1 MQVSLCTGFYSSAQ
15 LFARQRSDLCSS
27 SKKHIV
33 EKHKKPFVVIYLIIC
48 SSPSKWFC
56 TGPRGCA
63 GEHSLHY
70 LAGQSLR
77 SPCVFGPEDSVR
89 LKISP
94 QVRTLFSLIS
104 DISEYANF
112 FSDARFCW
120 KGIIVYWRICC
131 TLMSK
136 KKTIIHKRIV
146 KTADA
151 ER

>member
-1 MQVSLCTGFYSSAQ
+1 MINNHKLNNVAHLCKYRRRVFVQAFIPVHSSLPANVQTSAHPE
-15 LFARQRSDLCSS
+15 
-27 SKKHIV
+27 KKTHCGKA
-33 EKHKKPFVVIYLIIC
+33 KHRKPFVVIYLIIC

-70 LAGQSLR
+70 LAGQSLS

-94 QVRTLFSLIS
+94 QVRALFSLIS
-104 DISEYANF
+104 DISEYANL

-120 KGIIVYWRICC
+120 KGIIVY
-131 TLMSK
+131 
-136 KKTIIHKRIV
+136 
-146 KTADA
+146 
-151 ER
+151 

>member
-1 MQVSLCTGFYSSAQ
+1 MLLISASTGGESLYRLLFQCTA
-15 LFARQRSDLCSS
+15 LCPPTFRPLLIL
-27 SKKHIV
+27 KKKTHCGKA
-33 EKHKKPFVVIYLIIC
+33 KHRKPFVVIYLIIC

-70 LAGQSLR
+70 LAGQSLS

-94 QVRTLFSLIS
+94 QVRALFSLIS
-104 DISEYANF
+104 DISEYANL

-136 KKTIIHKRIV
+136 KKNNYL
-146 KTADA
+146 
-151 ER
+151 